1 MGFTVFFNG
10 KMTKHGTSFTKLL
23 YHTTAMSIIKNE
35 FHGKVLKNM
44 AL

>member
-23 YHTTAMSIIKNE
+23 YHTTDMSIKTNSTE
-35 FHGKVLKNM
+35 KVFKNM